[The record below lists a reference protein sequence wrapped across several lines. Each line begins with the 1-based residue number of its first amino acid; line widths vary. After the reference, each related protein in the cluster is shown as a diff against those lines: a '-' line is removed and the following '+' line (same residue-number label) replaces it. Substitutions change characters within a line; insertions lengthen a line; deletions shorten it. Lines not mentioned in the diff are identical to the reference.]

1 LTSLLPHARVG
12 AQTPRVA
19 KYPPYRTTAAEE
31 VIDLAHAAGLVL
43 DPWQQF
49 VLRHG
54 LGELDNGQ
62 WAAFM
67 VSLWVARQNGKGGVI
82 EALELAWLFLFGER
96 LVLHSAHEYKT
107 AQEAFL
113 RIKGLIQ
120 NTPDFDRLVNRYWQ
134 ANGEQGIE
142 LVGGARLRFV
152 ARSHT
157 SGRGFSGDKNVL
169 DEGQELT
176 VEQMAALLPTMSA
189 RPNPQLWIFGTPPED
204 PAAWCYTVRASGEAG
219 SDPRA
224 AYFDWGAGTFNPA
237 DPEDV
242 AKLDDLD
249 LRYQTNPA
257 MGIRI
262 TEQFVETERT
272 LLKEKFAH
280 ERLGMWLPRAAA
292 GSGVIPE
299 DLWRRL
305 AAPGTDRP
313 DDVAFA
319 LHVNLLR
326 THAAIAYA
334 GRRPDGLTQV
344 GIVDYRPGVSW
355 VFDRIIALK
364 ERWNPVA
371 IGVDTRSEN
380 LLLDLAKAGI
390 KPPEDDEHPVRA
402 DLAVPGAAEV
412 AAGFGLFVDDCRRER
427 IRHLDEGPLNAAIAG
442 ANTRPLSG
450 GLTWDHKSPV
460 EVSPLVAV
468 TLAVW
473 AYETRAHLVVH
484 EYDPLDNIW

>member
-1 LTSLLPHARVG
+1 MTSLLQPARVG
-12 AQTPRVA
+12 SQVPRIA
-19 KYPPYRTTAAEE
+19 RYPQYGSTAAAE
-31 VIDLAHAAGLVL
+31 VIDLAHAAGLHL

-54 LGELDNGQ
+54 LGELDGGK

-67 VSLWVARQNGKGGVI
+67 VSLWVARQNGKGAII
-82 EALELAWLFLFGER
+82 EALELAWLFLFGEQ
-96 LVLHSAHEYKT
+96 LILHSAHEYKT

-142 LVGGARLRFV
+142 LIGGRRLRFV
-152 ARSHT
+152 ARSNT

-189 RPNPQLWIFGTPPED
+189 RPNPQLWIFGTPPENPD
-204 PAAWCYTVRASGEAG
+204 AWCYTVRETGEAG
-219 SDPRA
+219 TDPRA
-224 AYFDWGAGTFNPA
+224 AYFDWGGGTFNPGA
-237 DPEDV
+237 PEDA

-249 LRYQTNPA
+249 LRYATNPA

-262 TEQFVETERT
+262 TEEFVETERA

-280 ERLGMWLPRAAA
+280 ERLGMWLPRATA
-292 GSGVIPE
+292 GAGVIPA

-305 AAPGTDRP
+305 ADPGSARP

-344 GIVDYRPGVSW
+344 GLVDYRPGTSW
-355 VFDRIIALK
+355 VLDRIKVLK
-364 ERWNPVA
+364 ERWDPVA
-371 IGVDTRSEN
+371 IGIDTRSES
-380 LLLDLAKAGI
+380 LLLDLGKAGI
-390 KPPEDDEHPVRA
+390 LPPTDLDHPVRG
-402 DLAVPGAAEV
+402 DLAMPGAADV
-412 AAGFGLFVDDCRRER
+412 AAAFGLFVDDARREQ
-427 IRHLDEGPLNAAIAG
+427 IRHLDEPPLNVALAG
-442 ANTRPLSG
+442 ADTRPLSG
-450 GLTWDHKSPV
+450 GLAWDHKSPV
-460 EVSPLVAV
+460 EISPLVAA

-473 AYETRAHLVVH
+473 AYETRAHLVVG
-484 EYDPLDNIW
+484 EYDPLNNIW